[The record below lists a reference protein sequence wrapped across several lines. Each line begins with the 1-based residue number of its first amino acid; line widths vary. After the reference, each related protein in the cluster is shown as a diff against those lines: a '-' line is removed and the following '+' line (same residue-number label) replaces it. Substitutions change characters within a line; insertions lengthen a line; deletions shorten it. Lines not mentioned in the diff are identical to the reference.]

1 MTDALLQTLTDY
13 GALGVFAGFLVWQF
27 IALQKRLDKL
37 VENFQTQLDKIN
49 VGYDD
54 RIEKMRER
62 YDVVIEQYRKE
73 GSDAQRDFAHV
84 RETVQS
90 DVTHKLD
97 SLTEK
102 IEAITRDISR

>member
-1 MTDALLQTLTDY
+1 MTEALLQTLTDY

-73 GSDAQRDFAHV
+73 GSDAQNGFANI
-84 RETVQS
+84 RGSIQA

-97 SLTEK
+97 SLSEK
-102 IEAITRDISR
+102 IDSISRDIKR